1 MSDKKLHEIR
11 IKEFTYSISLYFD
24 RENKI
29 SFSVKPYF
37 STETDSGKNTNLWKY
52 EIDTLRKLTDDVFDI
67 IAFHDSLI
75 KNGEHCIFTCGC
87 GVPDCAGFEPCTQVE
102 SDGIQA
108 VWIIKN
114 RYFKDDLKI
123 VISEKI
129 CKEVLESTIRE
140 LKTISRLYPSITHGG
155 HTIEELIKIME
166 NNQPY
171 YEQLYKLYSKNRK

>member
-87 GVPDCAGFEPCTQVE
+87 GVPDCAGFEPCAQVKSE
-102 SDGIQA
+102 DKNII
-108 VWIIKN
+108 WLIKN
-114 RYFKDDLKI
+114 RYYAEDVKLILNKVRCEEILNGLIANLKRLI
-123 VISEKI
+123 KI
-129 CKEVLESTIRE
+129 YPQSQESVYCG
-140 LKTISRLYPSITHGG
+140 K
-155 HTIEELIKIME
+155 TIEEVIKLLKSNE
-166 NNQPY
+166 PY
-171 YEQLYKLYSKNRK
+171 YNFKRADQ